1 MQAIQLRAHAH
12 REPNGPIP
20 GRTIVRRP
28 VARKSSAA
36 PPRDPQR
43 RLHPAAALALTALAS
58 AACTTGGIPILAP
71 GEAKLG
77 ATALVFVDT
86 NGIPNGDLYEH
97 YDLSRD
103 NVTLGIEDA
112 AGVQVFAPRA
122 VVGFQDLRT
131 AETVP
136 NDILKGAGRQIFA
149 AVFDIPES
157 LTFPSFP
164 ATTAVRVMRNGIE
177 LWEPARRPPL
187 TITGPGGTATSFLG
201 GLELHEPQPQ
211 LRLRAQGPSAGAFDD
226 TWLIGSLSFRL
237 VYPAALSNPQAHPTA
252 EATSALAMVDPID
265 ATSARVLLVEPSGFA
280 LRETDFSNS
289 AIGTGPFLD
298 VVFTKTGP
306 FETGEFAIEDLV
318 ATDRDGNEL
327 LREPGDATALF
338 QLLAVRN
345 Q

>member
-1 MQAIQLRAHAH
+1 MRADARFRLELVVQAQLPSRAPS
-12 REPNGPIP
+12 EW
-20 GRTIVRRP
+20 RTDRFVTVWCR
-28 VARKSSAA
+28 S
-36 PPRDPQR
+36 
-43 RLHPAAALALTALAS
+43 RLLPCAALLLTALAS

-136 NDILKGAGRQIFA
+136 NDLLKGAGRQIFA
-149 AVFDIPES
+149 AVF
-157 LTFPSFP
+157 
-164 ATTAVRVMRNGIE
+164 A
-177 LWEPARRPPL
+177 
-187 TITGPGGTATSFLG
+187 
-201 GLELHEPQPQ
+201 
-211 LRLRAQGPSAGAFDD
+211 
-226 TWLIGSLSFRL
+226 
-237 VYPAALSNPQAHPTA
+237 NPQAHPTA
-252 EATSALAMVDPID
+252 EATNTLAMVDPID

-280 LRETDFSNS
+280 LRDADPSNTP
-289 AIGTGPFLD
+289 IGTGPFLD
-298 VVFTKTGP
+298 VVFAKTGP